1 MVGKLILV
9 HIDGAASGVKQNAY
23 HRVASRGQL
32 ADLDRQVAPLVSWE
46 FAVGMAVDEVVTE
59 VGSGI
64 INKRRKLD
72 RILADPKASIIIAE
86 HRGRL
91 VYFGAE
97 NQESALSA
105 QARRVAVSDLD
116 QEGLTTVRRRT
127 SKEVGH

>member
-1 MVGKLILV
+1 
-9 HIDGAASGVKQNAY
+9 
-23 HRVASRGQL
+23 
-32 ADLDRQVAPLVSWE
+32 
-46 FAVGMAVDEVVTE
+46 MAVDEVVTE

-86 HRGRL
+86 HRDRL
-91 VYFGAE
+91 VRFGAE